1 MKLVTYANSDTPAI
15 GALID
20 DSICPFTNDAS
31 LPNEMKLFLE
41 GGEANMNKATDLLN
55 KAENLIPVDSVT
67 LLSPILNPQKILA
80 IGLNYADH
88 IEESGMEKP
97 KIPMVFNKQSS
108 SVTGH
113 NGVIHLPRASEAL
126 DYEAEMAFVIGK
138 QCRHVSKDEAASVIA
153 GITICNDVSVRDW
166 QLAVP
171 TFTMGKSFDTH
182 CPLGP
187 CLVTIDEIGDPHDLD
202 IKLFLNGEEKQNS
215 NTKELVFNCY
225 DLIEHLSTAFTLMPG
240 DVVPT
245 GTPGG
250 VLGVEVMAGRAS
262 WLQEGD
268 EIKIRPARRRLSG
281 VLSKFAQFSPAFM
294 VEGRGDQEQA
304 DREGF

>member
-1 MKLVTYANSDTPAI
+1 L
-15 GALID
+15 LE
-20 DSICPFTNDAS
+20 DSICPFTNDSS
-31 LPNEMKLFLE
+31 LPNEMKAFLE
-41 GGEANMNKATDLLN
+41 GGEVNMNKATDLLE
-55 KAENLIPVDSVT
+55 KAENLIPMDSVT

-88 IEESGMEKP
+88 VKESGMETP

-187 CLVTIDEIGDPHDLD
+187 CLVTMDEIGDPHNLD

-250 VLGVEVMAGRAS
+250 VLGVEVMAGEQVGFKRAMKLKLN
-262 WLQEGD
+262 WKKLELLA
-268 EIKIRPARRRLSG
+268 IKLLKNRTRPNSLLSI
-281 VLSKFAQFSPAFM
+281 
-294 VEGRGDQEQA
+294 
-304 DREGF
+304 

>member
-108 SVTGH
+108 SVTVH

-187 CLVTIDEIGDPHDLD
+187 CLVTMDEIGDPHDLD

-215 NTKELVFNCY
+215 NTK
-225 DLIEHLSTAFTLMPG
+225 
-240 DVVPT
+240 
-245 GTPGG
+245 
-250 VLGVEVMAGRAS
+250 
-262 WLQEGD
+262 
-268 EIKIRPARRRLSG
+268 
-281 VLSKFAQFSPAFM
+281 
-294 VEGRGDQEQA
+294 
-304 DREGF
+304 

>member
-1 MKLVTYANSDTPAI
+1 MKLVTYSNSDTPAI
-15 GALID
+15 GAFLK
-20 DSICPFTNDAS
+20 DSICPFTNDSS
-31 LPNEMKLFLE
+31 LPNEMKAFLE
-41 GGEANMNKATDLLN
+41 GGEVNMNKATDLLE

-88 IEESGMEKP
+88 VKESGMETP

-187 CLVTIDEIGDPHDLD
+187 CLVTMDEIGDPHNLD

-250 VLGVEVMAGRAS
+250 VLGVEVMAEEQVGFKRATKLKLN
-262 WLQEGD
+262 WKKLELLA
-268 EIKIRPARRRLSG
+268 IKLLKNRTRPNSLLSI
-281 VLSKFAQFSPAFM
+281 
-294 VEGRGDQEQA
+294 
-304 DREGF
+304 

>member
-1 MKLVTYANSDTPAI
+1 MKLVTYSNSDTSAI
-15 GALID
+15 GALLE
-20 DSICPFTNDAS
+20 DSICPFTNDSS
-31 LPNEMKLFLE
+31 LPNEMKAFLE
-41 GGEANMNKATDLLN
+41 GGEVNMNKATDLLE

-88 IEESGMEKP
+88 VKESGMETP

-187 CLVTIDEIGDPHDLD
+187 CLVTMDEIGDPHNLD

-240 DVVPT
+240 RCCSYWNSRWCI
-245 GTPGG
+245 GRRSHGR
-250 VLGVEVMAGRAS
+250 RAS

-268 EIKIRPARRRLSG
+268 EIKIELEKVGTLSNK
-281 VLSKFAQFSPAFM
+281 VVKEPDSTKFIA
-294 VEGRGDQEQA
+294 
-304 DREGF
+304 